1 MYPLKCLPSN
11 MYITALSEGF
21 LRFLIGICLIS
32 ILYSLSKSKWSLQH
46 LVEKYCRLNS
56 LLETLLC
63 ASVSSLGLGIL
74 LILFALY
81 LDVSLWFKTFQKVF
95 FCGHS
100 WNSAQ
105 DKNSRRIASILK
117 ALSCL
122 IPDKSSFFF
131 LHHKTT

>member
-81 LDVSLWFKTFQKVF
+81 LDVSL
-95 FCGHS
+95 
-100 WNSAQ
+100 
-105 DKNSRRIASILK
+105 
-117 ALSCL
+117 
-122 IPDKSSFFF
+122 
-131 LHHKTT
+131 